1 MFWPMTR
8 NELVKMFKRN
18 LLWIELGLLAA
29 VLGLFYGAL
38 LLATQIAPD
47 QMAAASLRET
57 VVWPAAL
64 PGALALVGGGG
75 LGGLLI
81 IVLASVAVTQGYTGR
96 TFALWLSQGTP
107 RGVVLVARFV
117 ALLVGA
123 VLIVATG
130 LLAGAVVSGLITLAL
145 EGSLPVAS
153 LDWGQA
159 ALSVLRGAYALM
171 PYAALTMLLAVL
183 TRSMAG
189 ALGGGIAVALLGEA
203 IVGQVLG
210 LVGEGGQRIA
220 QFLPSMMGRSLG
232 NLGNAMVSGYTA
244 PPAEMILLS
253 PGAAA
258 VGLAVY
264 TVVLLALALV
274 IFRRQDLSL

>member
-1 MFWPMTR
+1 M
-8 NELVKMFKRN
+8 
-18 LLWIELGLLAA
+18 
-29 VLGLFYGAL
+29 
-38 LLATQIAPD
+38 
-47 QMAAASLRET
+47 
-57 VVWPAAL
+57 
-64 PGALALVGGGG
+64 
-75 LGGLLI
+75 
-81 IVLASVAVTQGYTGR
+81 
-96 TFALWLSQGTP
+96 
-107 RGVVLVARFV
+107 
-117 ALLVGA
+117 
-123 VLIVATG
+123 
-130 LLAGAVVSGLITLAL
+130 
-145 EGSLPVAS
+145 
-153 LDWGQA
+153 
-159 ALSVLRGAYALM
+159 LRGAYALM

>member
-1 MFWPMTR
+1 MFWPMTK

-29 VLGLFYGAL
+29 VLALFYGAL
-38 LLATQIAPD
+38 LLATQVAPD
-47 QMAAASLRET
+47 QAAAAALRET
-57 VVWPAAL
+57 VVWPGAL
-64 PGALALVGGGG
+64 PGALSLVGGGG

-81 IVLASVAVTQGYTGR
+81 IVLASVAVTQGYTAR

-107 RGVVLVARFV
+107 RAVVLVARFL
-117 ALLVGA
+117 ALMVGA
-123 VLIVATG
+123 LLIVAVG

-145 EGSLPVAS
+145 TGGLPLAS
-153 LDWGQA
+153 LNWGQV

-171 PYAALTMLLAVL
+171 PYAALTVLLAVL

-189 ALGGGIAVALLGEA
+189 ALGGGIAVAMLGEA
-203 IVGQVLG
+203 IFGQVLG

-220 QFLPSMMGRSLG
+220 QFLPSLMGRSLG
-232 NLGNAMVSGYTA
+232 NLSSAMVEGFAA
-244 PPAEMILLS
+244 PLAEPILLP

-258 VGLAVY
+258 LGLAAY
-264 TVVLLALALV
+264 TLVFMALALLV
-274 IFRRQDLSL
+274 FRRQDLSL